1 MKKIILSVAIIA
13 AIGLSSC
20 KNAQKDAA
28 SSNKEVVED
37 VNNIASREASFGVR
51 GNCNTCKKTIE
62 KAANSVDGVTSA
74 KWDVDKKK
82 IDVAFDDS
90 KTNLLAIHTA
100 IAASG
105 YDTEESLGNETAY
118 ANLPGCCQ
126 YDHSMEMNQ
135 AVKAE

>member
-1 MKKIILSVAIIA
+1 MLALAIVAA
-13 AIGLSSC
+13 VAVTSC
-20 KNAQKDAA
+20 KDAQKDSA
-28 SSNKEVVED
+28 SSNKEAIEEVKTL
-37 VNNIASREASFGVR
+37 ASNEASFGVR
-51 GNCNTCKKTIE
+51 GNCNMCKKTIE
-62 KAANSVDGVTSA
+62 KAASNVEGVTTA

-90 KTNLLAIHTA
+90 KTNLLAIHSA

-105 YDTEESLGNETAY
+105 YDTEKSLGDETAY

-135 AVKAE
+135 TAKAE